1 MLINCSTQVS
11 TKKSLSRDIIM
22 LINSRPNIAYLN
34 HLGLRHALSV
44 DSLSEDGPSGICRC
58 TVSEPSEVSSH
69 SESHNSTTSCNLT
82 HRLAT
87 LLLCLTN
94 FSAISGITSAS
105 RM

>member
-44 DSLSEDGPSGICRC
+44 DSLSEDLASVDVQYLNPQKSVL
-58 TVSEPSEVSSH
+58 TLSH
-69 SESHNSTTSCNLT
+69 IILPHPVT
-82 HRLAT
+82 
-87 LLLCLTN
+87 
-94 FSAISGITSAS
+94 
-105 RM
+105 